1 MMHRRSSMA
10 LRALLPAT
18 ALAVVSLVSLPVRS
32 VAQAAPSGAQKGAQP
47 AAGPGLERRPGSMLV
62 RAWGTAPAEGFHA
75 ALAVEDPAE
84 FTAAAFNEALRRR
97 GVTFAGTA
105 TSRHKYSSGTG
116 DFSAE
121 RAQPLKLAR
130 SLMATVAAPLEDRRV
145 LARRVSVPVAE
156 EISVTNKVSQNLHAE
171 LLLRLLGKVH
181 GTDGS
186 LAQGA
191 RVVRQFLLGAGVDDE
206 DFFLYDGSGMS
217 PEDCIAPRALTQLLA
232 YASRQPWGAAWRE
245 TLPVAGVD
253 GTLAGRFKAS
263 ALKGRMWA
271 KTGTSS
277 EVNAL
282 SGYLTAASGK
292 TLAFSILVNGRRP
305 GSEAELQAVD
315 RIAEVIAAAE

>member
-1 MMHRRSSMA
+1 M
-10 LRALLPAT
+10 
-18 ALAVVSLVSLPVRS
+18 
-32 VAQAAPSGAQKGAQP
+32 
-47 AAGPGLERRPGSMLV
+47 
-62 RAWGTAPAEGFHA
+62 
-75 ALAVEDPAE
+75 
-84 FTAAAFNEALRRR
+84 
-97 GVTFAGTA
+97 
-105 TSRHKYSSGTG
+105 
-116 DFSAE
+116 
-121 RAQPLKLAR
+121 
-130 SLMATVAAPLEDRRV
+130 AAPLDSGRV
-145 LARRVSVPVAE
+145 LARHISVPVAE
-156 EISVTNKVSQNLHAE
+156 DIMVTNKVSQNLHAE

-191 RVVRQFLLGAGVDDE
+191 RVVRQFLVGAGVDDK

-217 PEDCIAPRALTQLLA
+217 PEDCIAPRALTQLLT

-292 TLAFSILVNGRRP
+292 TLAFSILVRGRRP

-315 RIAEVIAAAE
+315 RIAEAIAAAE

>member
-1 MMHRRSSMA
+1 M
-10 LRALLPAT
+10 
-18 ALAVVSLVSLPVRS
+18 
-32 VAQAAPSGAQKGAQP
+32 
-47 AAGPGLERRPGSMLV
+47 
-62 RAWGTAPAEGFHA
+62 
-75 ALAVEDPAE
+75 
-84 FTAAAFNEALRRR
+84 
-97 GVTFAGTA
+97 
-105 TSRHKYSSGTG
+105 
-116 DFSAE
+116 
-121 RAQPLKLAR
+121 
-130 SLMATVAAPLEDRRV
+130 